1 MKPWNNFFA
10 VWTLLFLL
18 ASCSANQNL
27 ISPKPDYRANPIPP
41 GGADRGLIV
50 LLPDPDGKAGVIRV
64 TTKVGYQILDKAG
77 YVARIEDADHPP
89 SLPERIDKNEIADI
103 FGGALSAQPD
113 LKDRFSSFI
122 LWFESGTTELTRASK
137 QLLPEVL
144 TTIRNRKSKEIYL
157 VGHTDRVGSEAYNLR
172 LSSSRACRVRDLLV
186 LNGVK
191 SKAIIVSFYGKA
203 RPLVYTEDET
213 PEPLNRRVEVLI
225 R

>member
-1 MKPWNNFFA
+1 
-10 VWTLLFLL
+10 
-18 ASCSANQNL
+18 
-27 ISPKPDYRANPIPP
+27 
-41 GGADRGLIV
+41 
-50 LLPDPDGKAGVIRV
+50 V